1 MTILCASTWDG
12 IIITVVTDMGIIIS
26 IIGIIKDILT
36 RGYPALLS
44 SLSRSAPMQPTCSR
58 PFLSLI
64 VALGLLVMLSGCAAT
79 QTAIAKKHLDVQTK
93 MSDAV
98 FLEPVAPD
106 KRIVFV
112 QVRNTSDKQNF
123 DLEAPIKAAIAAK
136 GYRVTDNPEEA
147 YYKLQAQV
155 LSVSKASPTAAEAAL
170 NDGFGGT
177 ALGGLGGGATGAVIG
192 GIAGGRGGALIGAGV
207 GALVGGI
214 AATIADSS
222 VKDVTYVAI
231 TDVQISERAQEGV
244 VGRRN
249 SELDTKQGS
258 SGKIRQT
265 FAEATTEKR
274 HRTRVVSTANKANLE
289 YEEAVPELTAGLTRS
304 LSGLF

>member
-1 MTILCASTWDG
+1 MPP
-12 IIITVVTDMGIIIS
+12 
-26 IIGIIKDILT
+26 T
-36 RGYPALLS
+36 RSPYLPHLIAALALL
-44 SLSRSAPMQPTCSR
+44 A
-58 PFLSLI
+58 
-64 VALGLLVMLSGCAAT
+64 MLSGCAAT
-79 QTAIAKKHLDVQTK
+79 QTAIAKKNLDVQTK

-106 KRIVFV
+106 QRIVFV
-112 QVRNTSDKQNF
+112 QVRNTSDKENF
-123 DLEAPIKAAIAAK
+123 DIETPIKSAIAAK

-177 ALGGLGGGATGAVIG
+177 ALGAIGAGATGAVIG
-192 GIAGGRGGALIGAGV
+192 GIAGGGDGALIGAGV
-207 GALVGGI
+207 GALVGGL
-214 AATIADSS
+214 AATIADAS

-231 TDVQISERAQEGV
+231 TDVQISERAREGV
-244 VGRRN
+244 IGRRN
-249 SELDTKQGS
+249 SELDIKQGS
-258 SGKIRQT
+258 SGKERQT

-274 HRTRVVSTANKANLE
+274 HRTRVVSSANKANLK
-289 YEEAVPELTAGLTRS
+289 YEEAAPELTEGLTRS

>member
-1 MTILCASTWDG
+1 MQQHLASYG
-12 IIITVVTDMGIIIS
+12 ARLVTGLVLI
-26 IIGIIKDILT
+26 
-36 RGYPALLS
+36 AL
-44 SLSRSAPMQPTCSR
+44 
-58 PFLSLI
+58 
-64 VALGLLVMLSGCAAT
+64 LSGCAAT
-79 QTAIAKKHLDVQTK
+79 VTSISKSDLDVQTK

-98 FLEPVAPD
+98 FLDPVSPD

-112 QVRNTSDKQNF
+112 QIRNTSDKQNF
-123 DLEAPIKAAIAAK
+123 DLETPIKSAITAK
-136 GYRVTDNPEEA
+136 GYRITDNPDEA

-155 LSVSKASPTAAEAAL
+155 LSVSKSSPTAAESVL

-177 ALGGLGGGATGAVIG
+177 AVGGLGGGATGAVIG
-192 GIAGGRGGALIGAGV
+192 GIAGGRQGALIGAGV

-231 TDVQISERAQEGV
+231 TDVQISERSRGGV

-249 SELDTKQGS
+249 SQLDTRQGTGGS
-258 SGKIRQT
+258 ERQT
-265 FAEATTEKR
+265 FAEATSEKR
-274 HRTRVVSTANKANLE
+274 HRTRVVSTANKANLQ
-289 YEEAVPELTAGLTRS
+289 YEEAAPELSAGLTRS